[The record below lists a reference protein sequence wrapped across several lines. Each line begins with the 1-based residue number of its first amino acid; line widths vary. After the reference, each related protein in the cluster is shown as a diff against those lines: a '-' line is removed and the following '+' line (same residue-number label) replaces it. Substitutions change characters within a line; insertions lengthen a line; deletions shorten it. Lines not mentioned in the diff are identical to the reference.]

1 MDEQLKRLTL
11 LRKEGEGEKLDEGHP
26 FCENI
31 KSKTWEGEDIYFN
44 KYDASSKPRMHI
56 TIFEEVAWNHQNDT
70 NMLARLFELSL
81 REEAF

>member
-1 MDEQLKRLTL
+1 MFTNILDNVNKYIIYRPKILVLSYGEQFRLHKCM
-11 LRKEGEGEKLDEGHP
+11 KE
-26 FCENI
+26 I
-31 KSKTWEGEDIYFN
+31 SKTRIMMTMPIKN
-44 KYDASSKPRMHI
+44 HI